1 VIADGVHQFMLGARQ
16 TVDDIVRQ
24 SPS

>member
-24 SPS
+24 SPG